1 MERREDG
8 IQDGT
13 WRREGG
19 KKAREATGEEH
30 EMEAKGSG
38 HLRKCTLRAP
48 SRATH
53 CPSNRDLCPY
63 FCPRFPRSPIRTPEP
78 DEKSDAQGS
87 FDRLEFGSTERFSVS
102 QRGTTVVSYSESTV
116 RFKAEP
122 RPSFLP
128 ANFTWRPSA
137 TSPMAK
143 TRRQGQL
150 ILPMWES
157 WASRL
162 STCHTSRNPD
172 AIVTLRSRM
181 GWSEDLKANMNLRL

>member
-1 MERREDG
+1 VKNTR
-8 IQDGT
+8 
-13 WRREGG
+13 WRP
-19 KKAREATGEEH
+19 
-30 EMEAKGSG
+30 KGLG
-38 HLRKCTLRAP
+38 NLRKCTLRAP

-87 FDRLEFGSTERFSVS
+87 FARLEFGSTERFSVF

-143 TRRQGQL
+143 ARRQGQL
-150 ILPMWES
+150 ILRCGNHGP
-157 WASRL
+157 L
-162 STCHTSRNPD
+162 GCQLVTLPD

-181 GWSEDLKANMNLRL
+181 GWSEDLKANMNLRQ